1 MYDRQMAQ
9 ARIDDLVRVAERER
23 MARRT
28 RAVRVAGRNGLLRRI
43 GTGVAHVV
51 TWPGRH

>member
-9 ARIDDLVRVAERER
+9 DRIDDMIRVADRER
-23 MARRT
+23 LARRT
-28 RAVRVAGRNGLLRRI
+28 RAARVAGRRSVLRRI
-43 GTGVAHVV
+43 GTGVAHAV

>member
-9 ARIDDLVRVAERER
+9 SRIDDLVRVAERER

-28 RAVRVAGRNGLLRRI
+28 RAARVAGRNGLLRRI
-43 GTGVAHVV
+43 GAGVAPAV